1 MSDWFSRD
9 EAPRPALVVKKPNPR
24 NTENM
29 AKIGELEERIKRY
42 SSQPFNHDLYLT
54 MRRLEVERAQLKAMK
69 EPAPAL
75 PPLLDESGSPPSPST
90 LDSALLDPE
99 DANILSFLR
108 TSSTKD
114 LVSKVGTRLKSI
126 QENVEF
132 QVDQFADG
140 VHKLEQACQT
150 MEVVTNKVLALS
162 AVRLDERENE
172 EREKIGTKDL
182 PIQEVLRTL
191 SRIIPTGG
199 T

>member
-1 MSDWFSRD
+1 M
-9 EAPRPALVVKKPNPR
+9 
-24 NTENM
+24 
-29 AKIGELEERIKRY
+29 
-42 SSQPFNHDLYLT
+42 
-54 MRRLEVERAQLKAMK
+54 ERAQLRAMR

-75 PPLLDESGSPPSPST
+75 PPLLDKSGSPPSPSILNPT
-90 LDSALLDPE
+90 LLDPE

-108 TSSTKD
+108 TSSTKE
-114 LVSKVGTRLKSI
+114 LISKVGTRLKSI
-126 QENVEF
+126 QENIEF

-150 MEVVTNKVLALS
+150 MEVVSNRVLALS

-172 EREKIGTKDL
+172 EREKTGTKDL

>member
-1 MSDWFSRD
+1 L
-9 EAPRPALVVKKPNPR
+9 AVKKPNPR
-24 NTENM
+24 NTENV

-42 SSQPFNHDLYLT
+42 SFQLLDRDLYLT
-54 MRRLEVERAQLKAMK
+54 RHRLETERAQLKAMR
-69 EPAPAL
+69 EPAPVL

-90 LDSALLDPE
+90 LDPALLDTE

-108 TSSTKD
+108 TSSSSD
-114 LVSKVGTRLKSI
+114 LVSKVGTRLKSL
-126 QENVEF
+126 QENIEF

-162 AVRLDERENE
+162 AVRLDKRENE

-199 T
+199 A